1 MTAILNRCVEHVLH
15 SPNNFLSFIQKK
27 SDSDYWVTVNKCVQQ
42 VNSYVT
48 STRDTSRV
56 GVV

>member
-27 SDSDYWVTVNKCVQQ
+27 SDSDYWVTENK
-42 VNSYVT
+42 
-48 STRDTSRV
+48 STGSSLSK
-56 GVV
+56 